1 MAKESKEKT
10 SQQKSIT
17 FPASILEP
25 IRMFLTGEKAKLE
38 QKQKELDKRD
48 PFSDPDRVN
57 DNASSDDEA
66 DEQLGHAQASALK
79 GQLDRRLVQIRKA
92 LTRIKVGNYGTCEK
106 CGKMIDTDRL
116 ILMPEATK
124 CASCAKKEEI

>member
-66 DEQLGHAQASALK
+66 AEQLGHAQTSALK